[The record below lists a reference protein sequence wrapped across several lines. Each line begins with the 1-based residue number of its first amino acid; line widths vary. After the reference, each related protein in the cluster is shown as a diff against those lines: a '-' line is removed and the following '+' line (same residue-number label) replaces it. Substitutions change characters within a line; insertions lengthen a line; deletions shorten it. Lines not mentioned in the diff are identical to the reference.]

1 MGILR
6 LLYRMPLILLHVLLG
21 LPLTLLSLT
30 SLARTIRVGGRPL
43 NDIVPGWWG
52 GLACSIFGLKVVIQ
66 GEFPPGASLVVAN
79 HISWLDIP
87 LLRSTSLMSFVSK
100 GEIQKWP
107 LVGWVASASDAVF
120 HQRGSHDSASGV
132 SIAMAER
139 LQQGIKVTIFPEG
152 GILPGH
158 GVKRFHARMFAAA
171 INTCSP
177 VQPVMIRYLEE
188 GRHDP
193 DKSFIPG
200 EHFMANVLRLLKQK
214 SCTAEVLVLPV
225 IDSTGKKRRELALES
240 ELAVRAAFEREEG
253 IDNSRASQKALDG

>member
-6 LLYRMPLILLHVLLG
+6 LLYRLPLILIHVLVG

-30 SLARTIRVGGRPL
+30 SPARAIRVGGRPL

-52 GLACSIFGLKVVIQ
+52 GVACAIFGLKVDIQ
-66 GEFPPGASLVVAN
+66 GEFQPGASLIVAN

-87 LLRSTSLMSFVSK
+87 LLRSTSLMSFVAK

-107 LVGWVASASDAVF
+107 LVGWVASASEAVY

-132 SIAMAER
+132 SVAMSER

-158 GVKRFHARMFAAA
+158 GVKRFHARLFAAA
-171 INTCSP
+171 IDTGSP
-177 VQPVMIRYLEE
+177 VQPVMIRYLLD
-188 GRHDP
+188 GRHYS
-193 DKSFIPG
+193 DKGFIPG
-200 EHFMANVLRLLKQK
+200 EHFMANVFRLLKQK
-214 SCTAEVLVLPV
+214 SCTAEVSILPT
-225 IDSTGKKRRELALES
+225 IDAAAKRRRDLAGES
-240 ELAVRAAFEREEG
+240 EAAVRTAFERENDSDAGGRET
-253 IDNSRASQKALDG
+253 QE